1 MEIPNQQTLFSF
13 SSLYI
18 GILAAT
24 FVFPVMLNILPSKF
38 QFPLHRDPRC
48 NELEPYDEE
57 VESLFQFPLHRDPRC
72 NWDEDDDDDF

>member
-1 MEIPNQQTLFSF
+1 
-13 SSLYI
+13 
-18 GILAAT
+18 
-24 FVFPVMLNILPSKF
+24 MLNILPSKF